1 MKYTQEQ
8 IEAIAESLRK
18 LPSVEKKKE
27 ELSKFEAV
35 KALSKEIAGMQKKGY
50 SFEQIATALKESG
63 LDIATP
69 TLKSYLQRAK
79 QGTAKRKVQPKTDT
93 AQPAENTDH
102 ADTESQS

>member
-8 IEAIAESLRK
+8 IEAIAEKIRG
-18 LPSVEKKKE
+18 LPPVEKKKQE
-27 ELSKFEAV
+27 FSKFEAI

-50 SFEQIATALKESG
+50 SFDQIAETLRSTG

-69 TLKSYLQRAK
+69 TLKSYIQRSK
-79 QGTAKRKVQPKTDT
+79 QGTAKRKIEPKPDMAAATDKT
-93 AQPAENTDH
+93 EH

>member
-1 MKYTQEQ
+1 
-8 IEAIAESLRK
+8 
-18 LPSVEKKKE
+18 V
-27 ELSKFEAV
+27 V

-50 SFEQIATALKESG
+50 SFEQISNALKESG

-69 TLKSYLQRAK
+69 TLKSYLQRSK

-93 AQPAENTDH
+93 APSAENTEN